1 MIKIIKNSRKYQD
14 VELPD
19 GYFIYLKKDFD
30 KYCKLPNYES
40 YYNEQTDDF
49 DIDLFRK
56 QIDPFIAYDFIGFI
70 GGRPIFKGRYLN
82 WKEGGKE
89 GWFDL
94 LSELEKEEALFR
106 LDEWRSL

>member
-19 GYFIYLKKDFD
+19 GYFIFLKKEFD
-30 KYCKLPNYES
+30 KYCEAPNYMDP
-40 YYNEQTDDF
+40 YNSTTDDF

-56 QIDPFIAYDFIGFI
+56 QIDPFIAYDFNGFI
-70 GGRPIFKGRYLN
+70 DGNPIIKGRYLN

-94 LSELEKEEALFR
+94 LSESEKKEALFR
-106 LDEWRSL
+106 LDEWRDL